1 MTTHDFGAKVL
12 APINTATP
20 GAAAPNPANTASHV
34 GLPRRFGVGGFS
46 IGAMKS
52 GGADTTATAQS

>member
-34 GLPRRFGVGGFS
+34 GLPRCFGIGGFS
-46 IGAMKS
+46 DGAMN
-52 GGADTTATAQS
+52 